1 MDDEL
6 AIGIDLGTTY
16 SCIGV
21 WRNGKVDIIPNDI
34 GAYTT
39 PSVVSFTKVERL
51 IGEAAKNQITK
62 NYQNTIYDAKRLI
75 GRSFNDPIVQH
86 DIKLWPF
93 KVEKDP
99 KSERPLIVVDYKN
112 EKRKFLA
119 EEISGMILSKLK
131 KCASDFLGFEVND
144 AVVTVPA
151 YFNDS
156 QRQATKDAGRIG
168 GLNVMRIIN
177 EPTAA
182 AVAYG
187 LDNKY
192 KNEKTNK
199 NILIFDLGGGTFDVS
214 VLSLDDNLFEVRSTR
229 GDTHLGG
236 EDFDNI
242 LMKYCIKEFKQHKG
256 IDISNNQKALR
267 RLKIACEKCK
277 RDLSSSNQAS
287 IDIDSL
293 SEGEDFQTTILRP
306 EFEEMCKDIFQK
318 CIQPMTDAL
327 LDAKLKKNQISEVVL
342 VGGSTRIPKVQK
354 LVQDYFDGKE
364 LNKTLNPDQAVAYGA
379 ALQAAV
385 INNVEEDGLDRLIL
399 LDVTPLSLGV
409 EIVGGKMSTIIK
421 RNTTIPC
428 KNSGIYY
435 TVKDY
440 QESVCIKVFQGERE
454 FTKDNHFLGKF
465 TISNIRKDLAG
476 KVEFEET
483 FELDINN
490 ILKVTAREIGNDKN
504 IKELTIK
511 CDNDRLS
518 ETEIQRLI
526 QEAETM
532 KKDDLERI
540 KRVNARLE
548 LESFLIQ
555 IGKKNYNEVKKKKLK
570 EKIKDIQKWC
580 KEYNDEKE
588 DVYFKKIEE
597 MKNFIKELE

>member
-21 WRNGKVDIIPNDI
+21 WRNGKVDIIPNDV

-75 GRSFNDPIVQH
+75 GRRFNDPVVQH

-156 QRQATKDAGRIG
+156 QRQATKDAGKIG

-192 KNEKTNK
+192 KNERINK

-242 LMKYCIKEFKQHKG
+242 LMKHCIQEFKQHKG

-293 SEGEDFQTTILRP
+293 SEGEDFQITILRP
-306 EFEEMCKDIFQK
+306 EFEDMCKDIFQK

-327 LDAKLKKNQISEVVL
+327 SDAKLKKSQISEVVL

-440 QESVCIKVFQGERE
+440 QERVRIKVFQGERE
-454 FTKDNHFLGKF
+454 FTKDNHFLGEF

-476 KVEFEET
+476 KVQIEAI

-490 ILKVTAREIGNDKN
+490 ILKVTAIEIGNDKN